1 MNKEE
6 IQINNQADIN
16 NVLDDLDAMEKGN
29 NYDPHNPSGLDQ
41 LASKLTVARQPRF
54 RWKKL

>member
-41 LASKLTVARQPRF
+41 LASKLTVAR
-54 RWKKL
+54 